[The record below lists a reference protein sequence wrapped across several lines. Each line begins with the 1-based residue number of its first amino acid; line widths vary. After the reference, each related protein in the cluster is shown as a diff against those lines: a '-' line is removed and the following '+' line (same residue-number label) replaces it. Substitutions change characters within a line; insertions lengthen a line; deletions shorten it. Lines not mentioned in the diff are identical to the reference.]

1 MRRAI
6 AAIAILIIFA
16 GFAVGCS
23 DRGGGGDDNA
33 FGQGFRSGLA
43 LVERERE
50 CLDRVR
56 DFVLDAITEGNFW
69 SLARAFIEGTG
80 CAKHLVEQAVEQ
92 LAPRLLS
99 SRDDG

>member
-1 MRRAI
+1 MRSAI
-6 AAIAILIIFA
+6 AVIASLIIFA

-23 DRGGGGDDNA
+23 GGGGDDDA

-56 DFVLDAITEGNFW
+56 DFVLEAITAGNFW

-80 CAKHLVEQAVEQ
+80 CAKHLIEQAVKEI
-92 LAPRLLS
+92 APGLLS